1 MKWRR
6 AIEAVL
12 RKRILL
18 SLLKGYLAVAIAFYS
33 QAVIDSEILRYSRT
47 IDSFIILHL
56 LSAIVMLSYFY
67 LIGCGWKLSAL
78 LGLFSSFALFGIT
91 LTYSLIFLR
100 IIPQVYEMLFGVK
113 PFDLDLN
120 FQGIIL
126 GINIT
131 GIIYAIILHKYC
143 FVIEKHNEAQKM

>member
-1 MKWRR
+1 MKWEKS
-6 AIEAVL
+6 IEDIL

-33 QAVIDSEILRYSRT
+33 QAVIDSAILRYSRT
-47 IDSFIILHL
+47 IESFIILHL
-56 LSAIVMLSYFY
+56 LSAVVILSYFY
-67 LIGCGWKLSAL
+67 LIGCSWRFSAL
-78 LGLFSSFALFGIT
+78 LGLFSSFALVGIA
-91 LTYSLIFLR
+91 LTYSLVFLR

-131 GIIYAIILHKYC
+131 GIVCAIILHKHC
-143 FVIEKHNEAQKM
+143 SKVGKIE